1 MLWSRITCSSKIFK
15 YPLAAET
22 PASYI
27 LMYCNASS
35 TTFTAV
41 HCFQFKK
48 KVLELNA
55 TLDKSSDG
63 AVKHQLQV
71 VSDYKMSTGS
81 SSTGDSH
88 LAQGGRTTMK
98 PMPANR
104 SFYCSE
110 KYHSQENYS
119 RAI

>member
-63 AVKHQLQV
+63 AVKHQV

-81 SSTGDSH
+81 SSTGEFPPRP
-88 LAQGGRTTMK
+88 GGTNNNETHAGEPIFLLQRK
-98 PMPANR
+98 I
-104 SFYCSE
+104 S
-110 KYHSQENYS
+110 
-119 RAI
+119 